1 MCYICDA
8 LAPVCLACEV
18 PDLGEELLGPRV
30 HPSAGFDE
38 ADFPEIF
45 GTVIECKNTST
56 QTEASQADVEG
67 TRHRAAPLKRALEPG
82 TTGDHRKFHP
92 NRVSW

>member
-30 HPSAGFDE
+30 HSSAGFD
-38 ADFPEIF
+38 AVLSRYIARKVIF
-45 GTVIECKNTST
+45 SKTHIT
-56 QTEASQADVEG
+56 
-67 TRHRAAPLKRALEPG
+67 H
-82 TTGDHRKFHP
+82 
-92 NRVSW
+92 

>member
-45 GTVIECKNTST
+45 GTVIVCKNSST
-56 QTEASQADVEG
+56 QTQAAELDVEAAH
-67 TRHRAAPLKRALEPG
+67 HRAPPLARSPKPG
-82 TTGDHRKFHP
+82 ATSFHRKFRP
-92 NRVSW
+92 DRVMY

>member
-45 GTVIECKNTST
+45 GTVIVCKNTST
-56 QTEASQADVEG
+56 QTNAAEADIEV
-67 TRHRAAPLKRALEPG
+67 TPRRAPPLKRILEPG
-82 TTGDHRKFHP
+82 SASTCSSDR
-92 NRVSW
+92 RS

>member
-45 GTVIECKNTST
+45 GTVIECKNSST
-56 QTEASQADVEG
+56 QTEARFGGMFASV
-67 TRHRAAPLKRALEPG
+67 
-82 TTGDHRKFHP
+82 TTDGLMYEY
-92 NRVSW
+92 